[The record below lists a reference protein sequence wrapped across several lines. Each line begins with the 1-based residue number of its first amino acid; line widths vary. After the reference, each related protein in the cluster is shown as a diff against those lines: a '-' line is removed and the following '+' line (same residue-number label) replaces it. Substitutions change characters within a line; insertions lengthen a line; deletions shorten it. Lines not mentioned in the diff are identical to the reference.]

1 MKEVVHV
8 CIYVPVVFDFHV
20 ELVLY
25 VYVYKKVVWFTC
37 TNFSFSPH

>member
-8 CIYVPVVFDFHV
+8 YIYVPVVFDFHV

-25 VYVYKKVVWFTC
+25 VCLQKSCLIYLY
-37 TNFSFSPH
+37 